1 MGMYTYAQRKSMPQK
16 DFALPEKRE
25 GGKGGYPI
33 GDKAHARN
41 ALSRVAQNG
50 TPAQKTEV
58 RAKVKAKFPSIGKK

>member
-1 MGMYTYAQRKSMPQK
+1 MYTYAQRKSMPQK

-41 ALSRVAQNG
+41 ALSRVAQHG
-50 TPAQKTEV
+50 TPSQQREV
-58 RAKVKAKFPSIGKK
+58 RAKVHAKYPGIQ